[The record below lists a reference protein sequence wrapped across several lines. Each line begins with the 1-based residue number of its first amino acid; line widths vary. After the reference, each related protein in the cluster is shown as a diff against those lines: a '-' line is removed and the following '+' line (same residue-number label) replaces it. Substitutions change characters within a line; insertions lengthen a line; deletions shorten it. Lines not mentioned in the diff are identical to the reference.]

1 MTNDVLADFDKGS
14 FTSRG
19 KTRTVYR
26 RGSGPTVMVLS
37 EMPGI
42 TPLVAEFARRV
53 SDRGLQVV
61 MPHLFG
67 EDGAPPSNAAF
78 RRAIKEVCVSREFTL
93 LATKKPGRIT
103 EWLLDLAHDAHQKNG
118 GPGVG
123 VVGMCLT
130 GGFALGMM
138 IDPVVV
144 APVLSQPSLP
154 IALRRSARGEVQL
167 SKSQMA
173 SVQNRVAEGVNVLG
187 MRFTCDKLVPEER
200 FATLRR
206 ELGEGFIGVEIDSS
220 EGNPWG
226 YPQDAHSV
234 LTEHLGPEGD
244 TPTRKALDQVLDFFS
259 TSLKS

>member
-1 MTNDVLADFDKGS
+1 MTTNVLADFDKGS
-14 FTSRG
+14 FTTRG
-19 KTRTVYR
+19 QTRTVYR
-26 RGSGPTVMVLS
+26 RGSGPAVIVLS

-53 SDRGLQVV
+53 SDRGMQVV

-67 EDGAPPSNAAF
+67 DDGAPPSNRAF
-78 RRAIKEVCVSREFTL
+78 RRAFREVCVSREFTL
-93 LATKKPGRIT
+93 LATKKPSRIT
-103 EWLLDLAHDAHQKNG
+103 EWLLDLAHDAHQHNG

-138 IDPVVV
+138 IDPIVV

-154 IALRRSARGEVQL
+154 LPIRRSARGAVQL
-167 SKSQMA
+167 SDSQMA
-173 SVQNRVAEGVNVLG
+173 AVRDRVADGTAVLG

-200 FATLRR
+200 FVTLRR
-206 ELGEGFIGVEIDSS
+206 ELGEGLIGVEIDSS

-226 YPQDAHSV
+226 YPLDAHSV
-234 LTEHLGPEGD
+234 LTENLGLEGD
-244 TPTRKALDQVLDFFS
+244 TPTRQALDQVLEFFAS
-259 TSLKS
+259 RLIQ

>member
-1 MTNDVLADFDKGS
+1 MTNDVLADFNKGS

-19 KTRTVYR
+19 TTRTVYR
-26 RGSGPTVMVLS
+26 RGSGPTVIVLS

-42 TPLVAEFARRV
+42 TPLVADFARRV
-53 SDRGLQVV
+53 SDQGLQVV

-67 EDGAPPSNAAF
+67 DDGAPPSNAAF
-78 RRAIKEVCVSREFTL
+78 RRAFREVCVSREFTL
-93 LATKKPGRIT
+93 LATKKPSRIT
-103 EWLLDLAHDAHQKNG
+103 EWLLDLAHDAHQQNG

-138 IDPVVV
+138 IDSVVV

-154 IALRRSARGEVQL
+154 LPLRRAARGRVQL
-167 SKSQMA
+167 SDSQMA
-173 SVQNRVAEGVNVLG
+173 AVQQRVSDGVNVLG
-187 MRFTCDKLVPEER
+187 LRFTCDKLVPGER

-206 ELGEGFIGVEIDSS
+206 ELGDGFIGVEIDSS
-220 EGNPWG
+220 EGNEWG
-226 YPQDAHSV
+226 YPLDAHSV

-244 TPTRKALDQVLDFFS
+244 TPTRQALHQVLEFFAS
-259 TSLKS
+259 RLKS